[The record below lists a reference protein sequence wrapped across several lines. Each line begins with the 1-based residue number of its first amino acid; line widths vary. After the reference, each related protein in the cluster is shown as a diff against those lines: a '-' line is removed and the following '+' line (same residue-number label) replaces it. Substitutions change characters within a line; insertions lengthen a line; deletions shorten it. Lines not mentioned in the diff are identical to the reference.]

1 MLLGTTIFSRAKT
14 LSKDTKRGD
23 TIIEVMFALSV
34 FCLVAVI
41 SIAMMNV
48 GVAQAENSLEVVVT
62 RNELNAQAE
71 ALRFIHSSF
80 ISEKTLPTYDELTP
94 AQRAAG
100 EKYQQYADLWHEI
113 VKNAISPNDATEITD
128 LENTIF
134 TSSEVS
140 GVVGCDRLYD
150 GGDNS
155 ILSRKKAF
163 VLNTRDLNST
173 NVNGVFNVGISYIS
187 AVRNV
192 GVGKQFVA
200 APLNARI
207 IFSRPNV
214 TETGDLSNSTT
225 QFTDGSGLPYN
236 RVASSEGIWVVALT
250 DGTSTPQ
257 YYDFYIQSCW
267 YGPNTTAPTSIDT
280 VIRLYNPENV

>member
-1 MLLGTTIFSRAKT
+1 MSLR
-14 LSKDTKRGD
+14 SKFTEVKRGD

-41 SIAMMNV
+41 SISMMNV

-94 AQRAAG
+94 AERASG
-100 EKYQQYADLWHEI
+100 EKYQQYASLWREI
-113 VKNAISPNDATEITD
+113 TKNAISPNDAKEITD
-128 LENTIF
+128 LESTIF
-134 TSSEVS
+134 TPSSTT
-140 GVVGCDRLYD
+140 GLAGCDRLYE
-150 GGDNS
+150 GGDDS
-155 ILSRKKAF
+155 ILSKKRAF

-173 NVNGVFNVGISYIS
+173 NVNGIFNVGISYIS

-192 GVGKQFVA
+192 GVGKQFIA
-200 APLNARI
+200 APLNARV
-207 IFSRPNV
+207 IFARPGAA
-214 TETGDLSNSTT
+214 ETGDLSNSTT
-225 QFTDGSGLPYN
+225 QFTDGTGLSYN
-236 RVASSEGIWVVALT
+236 RVLQSEGIWIVALT
-250 DGTSTPQ
+250 DGTPTPQ

-267 YGPNTTAPTSIDT
+267 YGPNTTSPTTIDT

>member
-1 MLLGTTIFSRAKT
+1 MPLKRHYRKASPLTAR
-14 LSKDTKRGD
+14 LKRGD
-23 TIIEVMFALSV
+23 TVIEVMFALSV

-41 SIAMMNV
+41 SIAMMNL
-48 GVAQAENSLEVVVT
+48 GVAQAENALEIVVT

-80 ISEKTLPTYDELTP
+80 ISEKTLPTYSELTP
-94 AQRAAG
+94 TQRADG

-113 VKNAISPNDATEITD
+113 VRNAIAPNEAAEITD

-134 TSSEVS
+134 TPSETT

-163 VLNTRDLNST
+163 ILNTRDLNST
-173 NVNGVFNVGISYIS
+173 NLNGVFNVGVSYIS
-187 AVRNV
+187 AVQNV
-192 GVGKQFVA
+192 GSDKQFVPS
-200 APLNARI
+200 PLNARV
-207 IFSRPNV
+207 IFARPNAS
-214 TETGDLSNSTT
+214 ETGDLTNSTT
-225 QFTDGSGLPYN
+225 QFTDGSGLTYN
-236 RVASSEGIWVVALT
+236 RVSQSEGIWIVALT

-267 YGPNTTAPTSIDT
+267 YGPNTTSPTSIDT